1 MPPSS
6 EDSPPPA
13 PELPSYQLDD
23 HEEPVGWRMWLR
35 GWRLGVTL
43 VLFALVVGAVFGAKP
58 LYRELKARRAL
69 TIAEQAGVAID
80 EGRGAE
86 ASTLLRQAAV
96 MAFDDERVAA
106 RITYHA
112 ARAGDMASVVELG
125 KKFTEGKA
133 SPEEILVFGERSLG
147 AGGAA
152 EAERALAALPAD
164 LPPRDAVRRTAL
176 QAGLLQGQQKPAEA
190 EEVLR
195 SGLASLPA
203 AETSR
208 LRLMLATLLLGAEGA
223 PGRDEAQ
230 KILEETS
237 LNSDDDGAAA
247 LRLLAMSRAGIS
259 PEAQAALT
267 ETMERLRQHPASSAA
282 DEVFIARL
290 TISADQSRKDD
301 AVQTLVTRLKERGSG
316 VEDRVGAGRWLIGL
330 QANEAALELI
340 NTEDPLTHAGAL
352 MVRLDALSGLNRWD
366 ECNTLLEATRGGT
379 LPDTLYYLFR
389 ARMAEARGEK
399 EAEEAEKRQ
408 LRQVMQFAEMPHVLF
423 VARYAESVGWKP
435 EAFAAWRILAT
446 DSAAQPDALRG
457 QLRNLAG
464 TASATEGAELAGTL
478 LELQPQDASA
488 RLSAAYFRLLASQE
502 IDASAAAAEELL
514 AADPASVDVRRV
526 AALGRLRKGE
536 AVRGLEIF
544 PEDNGE
550 ARWLAIHAALLQAAG
565 KSAAAEKLTRTIK
578 REDLTPEEQALLRG
592 IAP

>member
-1 MPPSS
+1 
-6 EDSPPPA
+6 
-13 PELPSYQLDD
+13 
-23 HEEPVGWRMWLR
+23 MWLR

-133 SPEEILVFGERSLG
+133 SAEEILVFGERSLG

-190 EEVLR
+190 EEILR
-195 SGLASLPA
+195 SGLANLPA
-203 AETSR
+203 AETSH
-208 LRLMLATLLLGAEGA
+208 LRLMLATLLLGTEGA

-230 KILEETS
+230 KILEETAR
-237 LNSDDDGAAA
+237 NSDDDGAAA

-259 PEAQAALT
+259 PEALAALA
-267 ETMERLRQHPASSAA
+267 ETTERLRQHPASSAA

-301 AVQTLVTRLKERGSG
+301 AVQALVTRLKEREAG
-316 VEDRVGAGRWLIGL
+316 VEDRAAAGRWLIGL

-488 RLSAAYFRLLASQE
+488 RLSAAYFRLLAGQQIE
-502 IDASAAAAEELL
+502 ESAATAEELL

-536 AVRGLEIF
+536 AARGLEIF

-565 KSAAAEKLTRTIK
+565 EAAAAGKLARTIK